1 MKQFQVEDAENRQHC
16 RSGYTLVCN
25 PAHMLQSPGS
35 MVTHVVQSLSSS
47 DSLQPHGLQHTRLW
61 VCSNSCPLS
70 WWCHPTISP
79 SVVPI
84 SSCLQS
90 FPPLGSF
97 PLSQLFASCGQIVG
111 SFSISPSS
119 EYSGLIFFRIDWF
132 YLLAIQ
138 GTAVA
143 LAVKKLPAN
152 AGDLRDKGLIPGSG
166 RSLGGGHGNPLQY
179 YCLEN
184 SMDRGAW
191 WATQSMGLQRVG
203 HDWSDLAHMHG
214 SFQNSDIWVS
224 AAEILMTLI
233 WASAVQILSAILT
246 CKLGFENHH
255 LNRNSLRDG
264 TCDEFS

>member
-1 MKQFQVEDAENRQHC
+1 MRWSSFKWKMQRIGSTVGLD
-16 RSGYTLVCN
+16 T
-25 PAHMLQSPGS
+25 HMLQSPGS
-35 MVTHVVQSLSSS
+35 TVTHVVQSLSSS

-84 SSCLQS
+84 SSRLQS

-152 AGDLRDKGLIPGSG
+152 AGDLRRQGFDPWVRKIPWRRTWQPTPVLLPGKFHEQ
-166 RSLGGGHGNPLQY
+166 RSL
-179 YCLEN
+179 
-184 SMDRGAW
+184 
-191 WATQSMGLQRVG
+191 VG
-203 HDWSDLAHMHG
+203 YSLWGCKGSDTT
-214 SFQNSDIWVS
+214 
-224 AAEILMTLI
+224 E
-233 WASAVQILSAILT
+233 AI
-246 CKLGFENHH
+246 
-255 LNRNSLRDG
+255 
-264 TCDEFS
+264 